1 MATTSPI
8 LLILGAG
15 SNVGQTVAKTFA
27 AKGYKVALA
36 ARKLNESDSTQ
47 DTLNIQSD
55 FSDPSSV
62 TTVFEKVKA
71 KFGVPSVVVY
81 NGEHIPRHPW
91 VAGS

>member
-1 MATTSPI
+1 MATSSPI
-8 LLILGAG
+8 LLVLGAG

-62 TTVFEKVKA
+62 VTVFEKVKA

-81 NGEHIPRHPW
+81 NGEDGP
-91 VAGS
+91 